1 MEVQL
6 NDDGSFLVKLEA
18 DEWQSLKEIQSL
30 FKDCS
35 ERFDEKASIII
46 KLDFKTEQPLQK
58 NKSSSLNKSKK
69 IPTLH

>member
-35 ERFDEKASIII
+35 ERFDEKVSLEETLREVIEAG
-46 KLDFKTEQPLQK
+46 FCWLQ
-58 NKSSSLNKSKK
+58 
-69 IPTLH
+69 

>member
-18 DEWQSLKEIQSL
+18 DEHQKLLELQEL

-35 ERFDEKASIII
+35 EKFDEKVSLEETLKEVIEAG
-46 KLDFKTEQPLQK
+46 FCWLQ
-58 NKSSSLNKSKK
+58 
-69 IPTLH
+69 

>member
-30 FKDCS
+30 FRDCS
-35 ERFDEKASIII
+35 EKFDEKV
-46 KLDFKTEQPLQK
+46 
-58 NKSSSLNKSKK
+58 SLEE
-69 IPTLH
+69 TLKEVLEAGFCWLT